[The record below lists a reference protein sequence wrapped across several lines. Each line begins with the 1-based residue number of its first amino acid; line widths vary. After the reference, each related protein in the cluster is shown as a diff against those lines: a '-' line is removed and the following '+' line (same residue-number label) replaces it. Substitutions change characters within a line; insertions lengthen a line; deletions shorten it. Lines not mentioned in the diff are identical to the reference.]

1 VPRLIGKLKIEQEAD
16 YCVGGRPQVLT
27 QNPGAITAEQKVAAE
42 AWNTLY
48 KRFYSSKASR
58 CTPAALK
65 QVEWGLVP
73 LIREQ
78 VEQGVTPQ
86 AFRDEHLEIRNGTR
100 LQEGISNNTVR
111 QEHMLLT
118 AMYRVAIRAKLV
130 KHNPGEDVKM
140 PPRVKPYVSTPTPK
154 SLAHLL
160 KVVHDEHR
168 VSKNPGTVVLGKKK
182 NVWLWR
188 RNTAII
194 VLAARTGMR
203 PAEILRLVLGDY
215 QPDMGRIVIRVAK
228 DREPRYVPIYSD
240 VCQALDAWLKERPK
254 DALCD
259 NIFVSDRFLPM
270 LVNTWSKEFRR
281 YAVKAGMPGVTPR
294 SLRHYAITEMA
305 KTNLLAGAA
314 AAGHTSLSTTRGYLH
329 NDFAHTQEALAG
341 VAHIDL
347 NGIGDQRKTKRR
359 I

>member
-1 VPRLIGKLKIEQEAD
+1 MPRLVTKIKIEQEAD
-16 YCVGGRPQVLT
+16 YLIGGTTQVLKD
-27 QNPGAITAEQKVAAE
+27 NPGAITPEQKAAAS
-42 AWNTLY
+42 AWDALY
-48 KRFYSSKASR
+48 KRFYASKASR
-58 CTPAALK
+58 CTPAALR

-78 VEQGVTPQ
+78 VEAGVTPQ
-86 AFRDEHLEIRNGTR
+86 SFRDEHLEMRNATR
-100 LQEGISNNTVR
+100 LQKGISNNTVR

-118 AMYRVAIRAKLV
+118 AMYRIGIKAKLV
-130 KHNPGEDVKM
+130 KNNPGTDVQM
-140 PPRVKPYVSTPTPK
+140 PPRIKPYIHTPTPK
-154 SLAHLL
+154 SLTHLL

-168 VSKNPGTVVLGKKK
+168 VSKNPGTVVLGKIK

-188 RNTAII
+188 RDTAII

-203 PAEILRLVLGDY
+203 PAEILRLVMDDY
-215 QPDMGRIVIRVAK
+215 QPDMGRVVVRVAK

-240 VCQALDAWLKERPK
+240 VCQALEAWLKERPK
-254 DALCD
+254 DALCA
-259 NIFVSDRFLPM
+259 NIFVSDRYLPM
-270 LVNTWSKEFRR
+270 AVNTWSKEFRR
-281 YAVKAGMPGVTPR
+281 YAIKAGMPGVTPR

-314 AAGHTSLSTTRGYLH
+314 AAGHTSLTTTRGYLH
-329 NDFAHTQEALAG
+329 NDFAHTQSALAE

-347 NGIGDQRKTKRR
+347 NAIGDQRKTKRR